1 MTSFFQDLAA
11 TIADEERAA
20 VSHLIGQHVTAI
32 RDQPAGPV
40 RARVFC
46 AALLIGSAELW
57 AHLED
62 HATVATQLRRLADRF
77 DTAGAGPSH

>member
-1 MTSFFQDLAA
+1 MTSFFQDLAS

-20 VSHLIGQHVTAI
+20 VSHLIGQHVAEI
-32 RDQPAGPV
+32 RDQPDGPV
-40 RARVFC
+40 RARIF
-46 AALLIGSAELW
+46 AAAALIGSAELW

-62 HATVATQLRRLADRF
+62 GETVANQLRRLADRF